1 MWNVRGH
8 DMFRLDVTRDHLRLF
23 FDGDEPC
30 EVRDGLCLEV
40 VPQDL
45 FADVPVEIVAVR
57 DNCQVDTATATVENG
72 RIFVIKEDKLWGGR
86 YEALLYLLGPQNGL

>member
-1 MWNVRGH
+1 MNRAKCA
-8 DMFRLDVTRDHLRLF
+8 TACALRSYH
-23 FDGDEPC
+23 
-30 EVRDGLCLEV
+30 RN
-40 VPQDL
+40 L

-57 DNCQVDTATATVENG
+57 DNCQADTATATVENG